1 MFNKTKFGCF
11 VHEQD
16 SILSIFGFCSIKKSI
31 GHKNLKI
38 IIAQNGQQ
46 RNKLPMITFLITLM
60 VHIITY
66 DTQQHII

>member
-1 MFNKTKFGCF
+1 MFNKNKVGCF

-16 SILSIFGFCSIKKSI
+16 SISSIIVFCSIKKSI

-46 RNKLPMITFLITLM
+46 RTNSQSVRSLLL
-60 VHIITY
+60 
-66 DTQQHII
+66 

>member
-1 MFNKTKFGCF
+1 MFNKNKVGCF

-16 SILSIFGFCSIKKSI
+16 SISSIIVFCSIKKSI

-46 RNKLPMITFLITLM
+46 RTKSQSVRSVLL
-60 VHIITY
+60 
-66 DTQQHII
+66 